1 MLLSV
6 GAEIGGFCPDVCN
19 NPRCTDKIESKSN
32 TRNVLSG
39 VKQNP
44 TAVTMQ
50 TRSQK
55 AWHRVEI
62 GKRDREEAILVM
74 FRKKLLNLS
83 LEKRRLKR
91 SLGDAVAKS

>member
-1 MLLSV
+1 
-6 GAEIGGFCPDVCN
+6 
-19 NPRCTDKIESKSN
+19 
-32 TRNVLSG
+32 
-39 VKQNP
+39 
-44 TAVTMQ
+44 MQ